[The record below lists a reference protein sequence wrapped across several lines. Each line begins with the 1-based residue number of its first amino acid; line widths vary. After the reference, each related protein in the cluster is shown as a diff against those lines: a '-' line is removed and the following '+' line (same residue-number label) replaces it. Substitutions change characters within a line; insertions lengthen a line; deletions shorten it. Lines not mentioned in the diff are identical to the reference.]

1 MFDKNKVK
9 IFGHVLIRNQKSGE
23 ILLDKENAIH
33 FENMSIALARSL
45 ANKPNGPIFSMSFG
59 NGGSAV
65 DSLGVITFLE
75 PNTIGTTADLYN
87 QTFSKVVDDTSPSV
101 VDPVMNNMIVQHEDT
116 KFFSDVI
123 ITATL
128 DFGEP
133 AGQEAFD
140 TSTVF
145 TEDFVF
151 DELGLK
157 TETDVL
163 LLTHVIFHPIQKS
176 LNRVIEIIYTIR
188 IAVS

>member
-1 MFDKNKVK
+1 MIENNIHIEGFLTIQDKKTK
-9 IFGHVLIRNQKSGE
+9 EVLFEGPNQ
-23 ILLDKENAIH
+23 IH
-33 FENMSIALARSL
+33 FENMSVALARSF
-45 ANKPNGPIFSMSFG
+45 ANKSNGPVFTMNFG

-75 PNTIGTTADLYN
+75 PNTIGAAADLYN
-87 QTFSKVVDDTSPSV
+87 QTFTKVVDDTSPSV

-188 IAVS
+188 ISVS

>member
-1 MFDKNKVK
+1 MDTSKVK
-9 IFGHVLIRNQKSGE
+9 MFGHVLIR
-23 ILLDKENAIH
+23 DKISKDVLVDKMNAIH

-65 DSLGVITFLE
+65 DSTGIITYLE
-75 PNTIGTTADLYN
+75 PNTIGTAADLYN
-87 QTFSKVVDDTSPSV
+87 ETFTKVVDNTSPSV
-101 VDPVMNNMIVQHEDT
+101 VDPVMNNMLVQHTDT
-116 KFFSDVI
+116 KFYSDIV

-157 TETDVL
+157 TESDVI

-188 IAVS
+188 ISVS

>member
-1 MFDKNKVK
+1 
-9 IFGHVLIRNQKSGE
+9 
-23 ILLDKENAIH
+23 
-33 FENMSIALARSL
+33 
-45 ANKPNGPIFSMSFG
+45 
-59 NGGSAV
+59 
-65 DSLGVITFLE
+65 
-75 PNTIGTTADLYN
+75 
-87 QTFSKVVDDTSPSV
+87 
-101 VDPVMNNMIVQHEDT
+101 MIVQHEDT

>member
-1 MFDKNKVK
+1 MFDKSKVK
-9 IFGHVLIRNQKSGE
+9 IFGHVLIRNKDSGE
-23 ILLDKENAIH
+23 VLLDKENAIH
-33 FENMSIALARSL
+33 FENMSVALARSL
-45 ANKPNGPIFSMSFG
+45 ANKPNGPIFTMNFG

-65 DSLGVITFLE
+65 DSLVVITYLE
-75 PNTIGTTADLYN
+75 PNTIGATADLYN
-87 QTFSKVVDDTSPSV
+87 ETFSKVVDDTSPSV

-123 ITATL
+123 ITATM

-176 LNRVIEIIYTIR
+176 LNRVIEIIYTVR